1 MRKRPLIVMT
11 IVTAF
16 AIGSLPAWADELCP
30 EPSRKAEA
38 KAALAKAQALQ
49 TGGKLREAW
58 DAAAKADS
66 DCADRADAVKKQI
79 GRAIGAEE
87 EKNGRIDEAIDW
99 YQRVSADADA
109 TRVINKAAGDRSD
122 DVKFIGRAIE
132 YFRSKSDKGN
142 EQKMRDIAKRN
153 VEKQLN
159 EEEKHFTT
167 QLKDSQ
173 SYLRKAQEWTYYAQT
188 GQDKVNARTQQRG
201 DFFAKEDSRT
211 ALKKAISYYFVGGL
225 EEKIKSVKAK
235 ASGLGKQMEAKGE
248 PEAAADYY
256 MIADQGDKAEAITK
270 QADAAKQTAEEGRKK
285 TFKKDQ
291 DDLEN
296 ALGF

>member
-1 MRKRPLIVMT
+1 MRKRPFLAVT
-11 IVTAF
+11 IITALTV
-16 AIGSLPAWADELCP
+16 GSLPAWADEICP
-30 EPSRKAEA
+30 EPARKAEA

-58 DAAAKADS
+58 DDAVKADP
-66 DCADRADAVKKQI
+66 DCADGVDEVKKQI

-87 EKNGRIDEAIDW
+87 EKKGRIDEAIDW
-99 YQRVSADADA
+99 YQRVNADADA
-109 TRVINKAAGDRSD
+109 TRVINKAAGERPD

-132 YFRSKSDKGN
+132 YFRSKNDKGN

-153 VEKQLN
+153 VEKQLAQ
-159 EEEKHFTT
+159 EEKQFATP
-167 QLKDSQ
+167 LKDSHNSLQ
-173 SYLRKAQEWTYYAQT
+173 KAQEWTFYAQA
-188 GQDKVNARTQQRG
+188 GEDKVKARAQQRG
-201 DFFAKEDSRT
+201 DFYAKDDSRT

-235 ASGLGKQMEAKGE
+235 AAGLGKQAEAKGE

-256 MIADQGDKAEAITK
+256 MIADQGDKAEAIAK
-270 QADAAKQTAEEGRKK
+270 QAEAAKQKSEEGRKK

-291 DDLEN
+291 ADLEKE
-296 ALGF
+296 LGF

>member
-1 MRKRPLIVMT
+1 MRKKPLIVMT
-11 IVTAF
+11 FVTAF
-16 AIGSLPAWADELCP
+16 AIGAIPVWADELCP
-30 EPSRKAEA
+30 EPTRKAEA

-66 DCADRADAVKKQI
+66 DCADGVDAVKKQI

-109 TRVINKAAGDRSD
+109 TRVINAGVGKRSD
-122 DVKFIGRAIE
+122 DVTFIGHAIE
-132 YFRSKSDKGN
+132 YFRLKNDKGN
-142 EQKMRDIAKRN
+142 EQKMRDIARRN
-153 VEKQLN
+153 VEKQLA
-159 EEEKHFTT
+159 EEEKQFAT
-167 QLKDSQ
+167 QLKNSHDSLQ
-173 SYLRKAQEWTYYAQT
+173 KAQEWTYYAQA
-188 GQDKVNARTQQRG
+188 GQDKVKARAQQRG
-201 DFFAKEDSRT
+201 DFYAKEDSRT
-211 ALKKAISYYFVGGL
+211 ALKKAISYYFVGSL

-235 ASGLGKQMEAKGE
+235 AAGLGKQMETKGE

-270 QADAAKQTAEEGRKK
+270 QAEAAKQKVEEGRKK

-291 DDLEN
+291 DDLEKS
-296 ALGF
+296 LGF